1 MVAINLP
8 RSRDDW
14 TLGFRRDAAQEH
26 QPDDRRWDG
35 VPHIPNTGPSA
46 RPGAEPA
53 DLVRRP
59 RALPDRATRVRRRRL
74 AALVAALLLVLVVI
88 VAVQVAAW
96 LIDVGGS
103 PAPEPLDSGRARPVA
118 GQEYVVQPGD
128 TLWSIAT
135 EIAPDRDPRA
145 VVDALRDANGG
156 PALEVGDRLTIVLD

>member
-35 VPHIPNTGPSA
+35 VPHIPDTGPSV

-59 RALPDRATRVRRRRL
+59 RALPDR
-74 AALVAALLLVLVVI
+74 
-88 VAVQVAAW
+88 
-96 LIDVGGS
+96 
-103 PAPEPLDSGRARPVA
+103 GRGCAVA
-118 GQEYVVQPGD
+118 GWRRSWPPSC
-128 TLWSIAT
+128 WCSS
-135 EIAPDRDPRA
+135 
-145 VVDALRDANGG
+145 
-156 PALEVGDRLTIVLD
+156 